1 MRNEIILIDLADPVC
16 TKTIRSRQNDKN
28 GLKLTVHLK
37 ENGKIVD
44 LTGYAVKYEAT
55 NQWGRFIRDD
65 TKIVDAGKGTF
76 EYILSSEAVSTPTE
90 WLAYFVIEKNH
101 TERTST
107 PDIRIVLRRDVK
119 EGNIHIANYISEF
132 DQALEMVKGHRK
144 EIEEANKKIAELT
157 PYIQKKVD
165 ETDAKCKGITE
176 RIQTHVDNVSKQI
189 DAMDIVKKT
198 GDTITGVL
206 ESKSD
211 HAIVLGSRSYK
222 TVIHKG
228 AQGEVIFA
236 PSTKEQGDTW
246 DWSKGVTLRTDGT
259 IRQANDTG
267 WMNLSTTGVENV
279 SDRMLKYKRSGDQI
293 TVIGSVRNPANTTV
307 FATLPTGC
315 RPVQNIAFP
324 ALAYGAVPTV
334 CEVTVKSDGGIFVNG
349 VQNGQTIHIVANF
362 IL

>member
-1 MRNEIILIDLADPVC
+1 MRNEEMMIDLADPVF

-28 GLKLTVHLK
+28 GLKLTVYAREK
-37 ENGKIVD
+37 GQPID
-44 LTGYAVKYEAT
+44 LTGYTIKYEAT
-55 NQWGRFIRDD
+55 NHAGVCIREDAQ
-65 TKIVDAGKGTF
+65 IVDAKNGVFSYT
-76 EYILSSEAVSTPTE
+76 LSSQAVSTSGDWT
-90 WLAYFVIEKNH
+90 AYFVMEKS
-101 TERTST
+101 TERMST
-107 PDIRIVLRRDVK
+107 PDIQIIVRRDVK
-119 EGNIHIANYISEF
+119 EGNIEIENYISEF
-132 DQALEMVKGHRK
+132 DGAMERVKGYRK
-144 EIEEANKKIAELT
+144 EIDEANQKIAELT
-157 PYIQKKVD
+157 PYIQKKAD
-165 ETDAKCKGITE
+165 ETDTKFKGVTE
-176 RIQTHVDNVSKQI
+176 RIQKRVDGVSKQI
-189 DAMDIVKKT
+189 DAMDMVKKT